1 MYIPESL
8 TNFLKRILNQVS
20 HTLSESKSVDIL
32 KGIFLSI
39 QECYPKGDHT
49 DLALFPDSKTFRKYP
64 LLKLGNGEVIN
75 YIFLNNETL
84 NIISNKVYNEKISN
98 YVKSQY
104 IIKQLCKFK
113 ILTYEIADIYYI
125 NPLILSLI
133 LNRESIFIDSLTER
147 ITRESLVLNEKKQK
161 FTETLFPITNE
172 RKIYNQF
179 ILNAVF
185 QIKYK
190 TKIDIFQHMYTMI
203 MYDVITKKYVFSGND
218 KAIEELAVKSNKSIS
233 TIRKTIAEFCKT
245 NNFFKNQI
253 LYKTKTPGHYIINEL
268 FTQDLKTSFYEISL
282 HFNISQNEISTFI
295 KNAKE

>member
-1 MYIPESL
+1 M
-8 TNFLKRILNQVS
+8 
-20 HTLSESKSVDIL
+20 
-32 KGIFLSI
+32 
-39 QECYPKGDHT
+39 
-49 DLALFPDSKTFRKYP
+49 
-64 LLKLGNGEVIN
+64 
-75 YIFLNNETL
+75 
-84 NIISNKVYNEKISN
+84 
-98 YVKSQY
+98 
-104 IIKQLCKFK
+104 
-113 ILTYEIADIYYI
+113 
-125 NPLILSLI
+125 SLI